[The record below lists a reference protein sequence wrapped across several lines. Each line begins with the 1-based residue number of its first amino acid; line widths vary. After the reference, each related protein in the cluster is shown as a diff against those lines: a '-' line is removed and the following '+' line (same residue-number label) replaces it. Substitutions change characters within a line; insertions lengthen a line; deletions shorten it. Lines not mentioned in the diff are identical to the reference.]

1 MEIADYSL
9 EPIVEYKLDATQSK
23 AYKVMIIWL
32 VMSRKIFPDF
42 KLALNR
48 MPKGD
53 PGKSRLW
60 KVCYKMVREVEGKIK
75 DEDLK
80 LYVTAQLHIMKSIT
94 DGEAHP
100 NITPE
105 ILCSQKSW
113 ARWCVWKKKYEAALA
128 AKSVEKVKIENPNDP
143 AMTEELEKAKRFLEH
158 IFRRQPTFSDIE
170 VAVKDRSLIR
180 WTKLKKISPLYA
192 ILSPW
197 VKKLLAGANL
207 QQYLQTDIT
216 QYKVTPALEEQFKKL
231 FPYEV

>member
-9 EPIVEYKLDATQSK
+9 QPIVEYKLDPVQSK

-42 KLALNR
+42 KMPLNR

-53 PGKSRLW
+53 PRKSHLW
-60 KVCYKMVREVEGKIK
+60 KVCFKMVREVEGKIK

-80 LYVTAQLHIMKSIT
+80 LYVTAQLHIMRSIT

-113 ARWCVWKKKYEAALA
+113 ARWCVWKKKYEAAIA
-128 AKSVEKVKIENPNDP
+128 GKSVDRVKIENPNDP
-143 AMTEELEKAKRFLEH
+143 AMAEELEKAKAFLEH
-158 IFRRQPTFSDIE
+158 IFRRQPTYADIE
-170 VAVKDRSLIR
+170 IAVKDRSMIR

-197 VKKLLAGANL
+197 VKKVLAGANL
-207 QQYLQTDIT
+207 QQYLQTDISP
-216 QYKVTPALEEQFKKL
+216 YKVTPALEEQFKKL